1 MTLNPLSIL
10 GRLRPRTLAG
20 QTILVVAASLFV
32 VQLIGFTIFYVT
44 QRNQWITLA
53 AAPGVIR
60 ILETLDPRER
70 PAPWQR
76 ARAAQTMIVSSRPP
90 ALAGQNAP
98 EVARRAAELF
108 RSAGVAPLEVR
119 AAIGNPLP
127 RPNLSHIPP
136 DVRQDGPPR
145 RQVQLSVKLQPDR
158 WITVYTR
165 SAPVAQP
172 IFRQIVVQSLF
183 LYGMVLIPLVWFT
196 RRLAAPLRALTSATK
211 RVGTPE
217 GAEPVPEIGPDDVR
231 RLASSFNAMQQRIRS
246 MLEEKD
252 HMLGAIG
259 HDLRTPLTAL
269 RVRVETVAD
278 GADRDRMVATI
289 DEMRKMLDDILS
301 LARVGRDREPPQR
314 VDLAALADAT
324 LDDFE
329 DTGAPV
335 ERADMPRAIVSVHP
349 RAVRRALANLIDNA
363 VKYGG
368 KAHVSLRAE
377 AGRAILSVADDGPGI
392 PEDRIEDMLQPFTRI
407 EESRS
412 RDTGGTGLGLA
423 IVRAV
428 ASSENGRL
436 SLSNRPQG
444 GLLVEL
450 SFPLA

>member
-1 MTLNPLSIL
+1 MTLNPLSLL
-10 GRLRPRTLAG
+10 GRIRPRTLAG

-32 VQLIGFTIFYVT
+32 VQLIGFSFFYVT

-60 ILETLDPRER
+60 ILEALDPRER

-76 ARAAQTMIVSSRPP
+76 ARAARSLIVSTQAP
-90 ALAGQNAP
+90 APAGQDAP
-98 EVARRAAELF
+98 DVARRAAELF
-108 RSAGVAPLEVR
+108 RSAGIAPLEVR
-119 AAIGNPLP
+119 VASGKPPYRQPLT
-127 RPNLSHIPP
+127 HIPP
-136 DVRQDGPPR
+136 DVRPDGPPR
-145 RQVQLSVKLQPDR
+145 RQVRLSVKLQPNR
-158 WITVYTR
+158 WITVYSR

-269 RVRVETVAD
+269 RVRVETAAD

-289 DEMRKMLDDILS
+289 DEMQKTAGAIDLYDVKEFDPEMRDIAAIIVDA
-301 LARVGRDREPPQR
+301 ARLTVEALPLLRNVAANGTRLHELTERLVRMEGHADEIHAAGLKRLFKEHGASNTIHFMIARELYSHLERVVDR
-314 VDLAALADAT
+314 
-324 LDDFE
+324 FE
-329 DTGAPV
+329 DV
-335 ERADMPRAIVSVHP
+335 
-349 RAVRRALANLIDNA
+349 ANEID
-363 VKYGG
+363 
-368 KAHVSLRAE
+368 
-377 AGRAILSVADDGPGI
+377 
-392 PEDRIEDMLQPFTRI
+392 
-407 EESRS
+407 
-412 RDTGGTGLGLA
+412 GLVIDHA
-423 IVRAV
+423 
-428 ASSENGRL
+428 
-436 SLSNRPQG
+436 
-444 GLLVEL
+444 
-450 SFPLA
+450 